1 MTEQTRIEW
10 CGNIKVYHPVKQAE
24 VIPFPK
30 PTWQEL
36 LDMAVAA

>member
-1 MTEQTRIEW
+1 MTEQTRIEIT
-10 CGNIKVYHPVKQAE
+10 GNIIVHHPIKQAE